1 MFKSWVYE
9 EEELE
14 IAYKDYAQENMA
26 KIQSHIEW
34 EVTGVKLWEET
45 LEEWTQYGTKN
56 TTYFGFRA
64 PK

>member
-14 IAYKDYAQENMA
+14 IAYKDYALENMA